1 MAGQNGPMEQ
11 YYKALKQL
19 ESKIRIEYSSQKL
32 KRVLLWKF
40 TKTEVVDILGKL
52 ERFKSLINVALDM
65 DHM

>member
-1 MAGQNGPMEQ
+1 MAGQTGPMEQ

-19 ESKIRIEYSSQKL
+19 ESKIRIGNSSQKV

-40 TKTEVVDILGKL
+40 TKIEVVDILGKL